1 MVQHTDSEMLK
12 SSHWLKD
19 RQKRETRLS
28 SIATCKHVI
37 LRSSLLGTPEV
48 GSNMVTPV
56 GHLREW
62 RGRMKSNG
70 PVSQSIGVNDQA
82 TQGATQ
88 DGGVTDPL
96 LWEPITS
103 RGAK

>member
-1 MVQHTDSEMLK
+1 
-12 SSHWLKD
+12 
-19 RQKRETRLS
+19 
-28 SIATCKHVI
+28 
-37 LRSSLLGTPEV
+37 
-48 GSNMVTPV
+48 MVTPV
-56 GHLREW
+56 EHLREW

-70 PVSQSIGVNDQA
+70 PVSQSIGVNDQV
-82 TQGATQ
+82 TQGAAQ

>member
-1 MVQHTDSEMLK
+1 MVQHTDSERLE
-12 SSHWLKD
+12 SSHWLQD
-19 RQKRETRLS
+19 RQKWETRLS
-28 SIATCKHVI
+28 FIATCKHVI
-37 LRSSLLGTPEV
+37 LRPSLLATSEV
-48 GSNMVTPV
+48 RSNMVTPV
-56 GHLREW
+56 EHLREW

-70 PVSQSIGVNDQA
+70 PVSQSIGVNDQV
-82 TQGATQ
+82 TQGAAQ